1 MNKIIRTD
9 SKNNDFIELVKLLDR
24 DIAERDETAHARF
37 GEYNTIEKLNHVV
50 VFYDNNLPVGCGA
63 IKKFNDNST
72 EIKRMFLKAEYR
84 GKNFAAKILREL
96 EEWSK
101 EMQFERCVLQTS
113 HQHPEAIRFYK
124 KSGYALTD
132 NYGAYSSIRDSLCFE
147 KFING
152 KKS

>member
-1 MNKIIRTD
+1 MTKIIRTD

-37 GEYNTIEKLNHVV
+37 GEFNAIEKLNYVV
-50 VFYDNNLPVGCGA
+50 VIYDNNLPVGCGA

-72 EIKRMFLKAEYR
+72 EIKRMFLKTEYR
-84 GKNFAAKILREL
+84 GKNFATKILQEL

-113 HQHPEAIRFYK
+113 HQHPEAIRFYE
-124 KSGYALTD
+124 KSGYVPID
-132 NYGAYSSIRDSLCFE
+132 NYGAYTSISDSLCFE
-147 KFING
+147 KYIN
-152 KKS
+152 S

>member
-9 SKNNDFIELVKLLDR
+9 SRNNDFIELVKLLDR

-37 GEYNTIEKLNHVV
+37 GEFNTIEKLNYVV
-50 VFYDNNLPVGCGA
+50 VIYDNNLPVGCGA
-63 IKKFNDNST
+63 IKKFNENST
-72 EIKRMFLKAEYR
+72 EVKRMFLKTEYR
-84 GKNFAAKILREL
+84 GKNFATKILQEL

-124 KSGYALTD
+124 KSGYVLID
-132 NYGAYSSIRDSLCFE
+132 NYGAYNSISDSLCFE
-147 KFING
+147 KYIKG
-152 KKS
+152 KVS